1 MNQLQTFKNCQL
13 SQNVYFAHM
22 KIKFTGIIA
31 FIFVLF
37 FSQYSAA
44 QTPLTNRQ
52 IYDFNPGDIVQGTH
66 FYKFEP
72 GPPSYETYSYLKR
85 TASKNNDTL
94 FYKIRREYYT
104 PPSCQDCKP
113 LIWIDTITQAYMELD
128 SIAKHYNETFQY
140 SIKDTFYNDFCNRRV
155 WAKKPDKL
163 DSMWFEPVEHFT
175 YFVEGLGGP
184 YFSKDD
190 PHGPIHTSYILNFF
204 KKNGTTC
211 GEFYSGLQNFKNQKL
226 HATISP
232 NPFTETATIQFEKP
246 LRNASIV
253 IFNFEGQKT
262 NVISNFQGSTYE
274 VSRGNLKTGIYFLQV
289 NDINGSWSQKIV
301 IQ

>member
-1 MNQLQTFKNCQL
+1 MNINLFKITL
-13 SQNVYFAHM
+13 L
-22 KIKFTGIIA
+22 IISFLIEKNA
-31 FIFVLF
+31 N
-37 FSQYSAA
+37 A
-44 QTPLTNRQ
+44 QKELTNGQ
-52 IYDFNPGDIVQGTH
+52 VYNFEVGDIIQGVH
-66 FYKFEP
+66 DYSGVYPNQP
-72 GPPSYETYSYLKR
+72 GPPTYETHFILKKAFS
-85 TASKNNDTL
+85 TKQDTI
-94 FYKIRREYYT
+94 FYTIRRSYFT
-104 PPSCQDCKP
+104 PQRCDTCHATD
-113 LIWIDTITQAYMELD
+113 LIDTIIQPIMHLNDLA
-128 SIAKHYNETFQY
+128 IHYNESTECT
-140 SIKDTFYNDFCNRRV
+140 IKDSFYSSFCNRNV
-155 WAKKPDKL
+155 WAKSPGKL

-232 NPFTETATIQFEKP
+232 NPFTENATIQFEKP
-246 LRNASIV
+246 LRNAIIV
-253 IFNFEGQKT
+253 LYNFEGQKT
-262 NVISNFQGSTYE
+262 NVITNFQGSIYE
-274 VSRGNLKTGIYFLQV
+274 VSRGNLKAGIYFLQV